1 MTVFRQFVPLTRK
14 ELLLGIGLLIC
25 LVFAGISTAG
35 TTGTEFQALHTL
47 LQGWAEGYL
56 GRALAIAAFIVG
68 AVSGFAR
75 GTAFPALVGLVFGVV
90 FAIGP
95 GIINGLISGVI

>member
-1 MTVFRQFVPLTRK
+1 MTPFRQSVPLTRK
-14 ELLLGIGLLIC
+14 DLLLGLGLLTC
-25 LVFAGISTAG
+25 LVFAGVSTAG
-35 TTGTEFQALHTL
+35 TSGVEFQTLHTL

-68 AVSGFAR
+68 AAIGFAR
-75 GTAFPALVGLVFGVV
+75 GTAFPALVGLVFAVV

>member
-1 MTVFRQFVPLTRK
+1 MHSIRHSLPLSRK
-14 ELLLGIGLLIC
+14 DLAYGACLLAC
-25 LVFAGISTAG
+25 LVFAGLSTAG
-35 TTGTEFQALHTL
+35 TTGVEFQTLHTL

-56 GRALAIAAFIVG
+56 GRALAIAAFLVG
-68 AVSGFAR
+68 AAIGFAK
-75 GTAFPALVGLVFGVV
+75 GTAFPALVGLVFAII

>member
-1 MTVFRQFVPLTRK
+1 MNHLHRAVPLTRRD
-14 ELLLGIGLLIC
+14 LLLGGLFLAC
-25 LVFAGISTAG
+25 LLFAGISTAG
-35 TTGTEFQALHTL
+35 TTGVEFQALHTL

-56 GRALAIAAFIVG
+56 GRALAIAAFMVG
-68 AVSGFAR
+68 AVIGFAK